1 MPLYGPAHPVEQK
14 EEAPKS
20 SPKRRPKQKDNDAQQ
35 QDGPAVD
42 QER

>member
-1 MPLYGPAHPVEQK
+1 MPLYGPAHPVDK
-14 EEAPKS
+14 EEAPKP
-20 SPKRRPKQKDNDAQQ
+20 SPKRRPKPKDNDAQQ